1 MSEKITFGMRLRAER
16 KRLGLSQDEMAEQLA
31 VSRSSIAFYESDR
44 TIPGI
49 DCMVRAVDAGVDV
62 WYVMFSARGA
72 EAAANSLDWDLL
84 AAITSGVREWAREAR
99 LELPINKEIALTK
112 LLYRQFAKTRQ
123 VDPDFLRD
131 AMKLVA

>member
-1 MSEKITFGMRLRAER
+1 MSEKQTFGGRLRSER
-16 KRLGLSQDEMAEQLA
+16 RRLGMSQDQMAEQLA
-31 VSRSSIAFYESDR
+31 VSRSSIAFYEADR

-49 DCMVRAVDAGVDV
+49 DCMVRAADAGVDV

-84 AAITSGVREWAREAR
+84 AAITSGVREWAQEAR
-99 LELPINKEIALTK
+99 LELPIDKEIALTK
-112 LLYRQFAKTRQ
+112 LLYRQFARTRR
-123 VDPDFLRD
+123 VDLDYLRD